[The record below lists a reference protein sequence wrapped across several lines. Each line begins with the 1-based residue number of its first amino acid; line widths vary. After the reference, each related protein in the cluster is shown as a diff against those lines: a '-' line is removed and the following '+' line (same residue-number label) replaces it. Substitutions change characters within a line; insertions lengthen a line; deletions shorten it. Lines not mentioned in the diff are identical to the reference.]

1 MKKISALF
9 IAGLITL
16 CFSISLH
23 AQSSVMDLDQVEL
36 MKQFSGTWK
45 TEIGEDTT
53 FIWEIIPFG
62 KGYEAIGN
70 WKAKGETYSTTK
82 SVFGFANKMKKV
94 NMFHLYQGG
103 DITRALGEFVS
114 ENKIVMEFLN
124 FDHSMILAKWESSF
138 STPDKFK
145 ITYNWKGGAE
155 TWVDTNVTEFN
166 FIRVK

>member
-1 MKKISALF
+1 MKLFGTLLISSIFA
-9 IAGLITL
+9 I
-16 CFSISLH
+16 CFSFSAT
-23 AQSSVMDLDQVEL
+23 AQSSGMNLDQVEL

-45 TEIGEDTT
+45 TEVGEDTT

-70 WKAKGETYSTTK
+70 WKAKGETYSTIK
-82 SVFGFANKMKKV
+82 SVFGFADKMKKV

-103 DITRALGEFVS
+103 IITRALGEFVS

-124 FDHSMILAKWESSF
+124 FDHSNILAKWESSF

-155 TWVDTNVTEFN
+155 TWIDAKVTEYN

>member
-1 MKKISALF
+1 MKKSITIFLCLSLVFSVSLTIS
-9 IAGLITL
+9 
-16 CFSISLH
+16 
-23 AQSSVMDLDQVEL
+23 AQSSGMDLDQVEL

-70 WKAKGETYSTTK
+70 YKAKGEIYSTKK
-82 SVFGFANKMKKV
+82 SIFGFANKMKKV

>member
-1 MKKISALF
+1 MKKSITIFLCLSLVFSVSLTISA
-9 IAGLITL
+9 
-16 CFSISLH
+16 
-23 AQSSVMDLDQVEL
+23 QSTGMDLDQVEL

-45 TEIGEDTT
+45 TEGGEDTT

-70 WKAKGETYSTTK
+70 WKAKGETYSTIK
-82 SVFGFANKMKKV
+82 SVFGFANEMKKV
-94 NMFHLYQGG
+94 NMFHLDQGG

-114 ENKIVMEFLN
+114 EIKIVMEFLN
-124 FDHSMILAKWESSF
+124 FDHSRILAKWESSF
-138 STPDKFK
+138 STPDIFK

-155 TWVDTNVTEFN
+155 TWVDANVTEYN